1 MSDYTRIRESVNVRT
16 FLRHNIYDEEAL
28 SIFDSLISNG
38 VEVESFVYDKHSNMY
53 VFNNVKC
60 TTPIEQV
67 LLYNGGNPVMNA
79 FMQFISHPVII
90 QKIDRLDFNLNQD
103 QKAILREARV
113 NIYTAS
119 LLVDITEIP
128 NHDKSDLIS
137 FTLKL

>member
-1 MSDYTRIRESVNVRT
+1 
-16 FLRHNIYDEEAL
+16 
-28 SIFDSLISNG
+28 
-38 VEVESFVYDKHSNMY
+38 
-53 VFNNVKC
+53 
-60 TTPIEQV
+60 
-67 LLYNGGNPVMNA
+67 MNA

-103 QKAILREARV
+103 QKAILREART